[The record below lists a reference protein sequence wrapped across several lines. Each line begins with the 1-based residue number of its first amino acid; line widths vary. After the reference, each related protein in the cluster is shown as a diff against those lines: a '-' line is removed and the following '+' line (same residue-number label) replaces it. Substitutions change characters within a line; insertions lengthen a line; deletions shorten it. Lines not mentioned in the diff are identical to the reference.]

1 MAILKKMLYYCFKVM
16 EQISGGKRGVGGKLT
31 AVSLFSGCGGFDW
44 GVHRAGVE
52 IIFANDIDPHAAAA
66 YKGIFP
72 KVDFILDDI
81 CNICEFPKADILIGC
96 YPCTGFSVASR
107 RRWRNSGERDLRKRS
122 DNFLYEQFLRALSQ
136 VQPKYLFVENVRGM
150 LSAEKGWFLRQQTDG
165 FDSLGYEVKYKL
177 MSAAEFGVSQSRQ
190 RVFIVGVRKDIQNFE
205 YSFPKPTHGP
215 KESHNYMV
223 LQDAIG
229 DMKEWPVGEFFDYK
243 FHGHY
248 LTRNRKRGWQ
258 ELSYTIVADCRHVPL
273 HPIGEPMKY
282 IKKDTWA
289 LQGKFNRRL
298 SWGES
303 ARIQG
308 LPENAIPSGTLDDK
322 YRVIGNAVP
331 PAFGTAL
338 VKPIIE
344 FEYLDIRCTS

>member
-1 MAILKKMLYYCFKVM
+1 M
-16 EQISGGKRGVGGKLT
+16 GGKLT

-44 GVHRAGVE
+44 GVHQAGVE

-66 YKGIFP
+66 YQAIFP
-72 KVDFILDDI
+72 NVDFTPGDI
-81 CNICEFPKADILIGC
+81 CNIHEFPKADILIGC
-96 YPCTGFSVASR
+96 YPCTGFSVVSR
-107 RRWRNSGERDLRKRS
+107 RRWRNSEERDLRNRS

-136 VQPKYLFVENVRGM
+136 IRPKYLFVENVKGM
-150 LSAEKGWFLRQQTDG
+150 LSAEGGWFFKQQKDG
-165 FDSLGYEVKYKL
+165 FDNLGYEIKHKL
-177 MSAAEFGVSQSRQ
+177 MHAQEFGVPQSRQ
-190 RVFIVGVRKDIQNFE
+190 RVFIVGIRKDISNFE
-205 YSFPKPTHGP
+205 YSFPEATHGVEG
-215 KESHNYMV
+215 ESLNFVV
-223 LQDAIG
+223 LQEAIG
-229 DMKEWPVGEFFDYK
+229 DMKDWPVGEFFDYK

-248 LTRNRKRGWQ
+248 LTRNRKRGWR

-298 SWGES
+298 SWREC

-308 LPENAIPSGTLDDK
+308 LPDNAIPSGTLDDK
-322 YRVIGNAVP
+322 YRIIGNAVP

-344 FEYLDIRCTS
+344 FESLDSRRKR